1 MISLTATIRN
11 KKEKLNILR
20 KQGVLPAVL
29 YGEGIESAP
38 IKMAL
43 KDFQEIF
50 SQAGESSLIC
60 LEVAGKKYDVLIHQL
75 DRDPVSGQIVHS
87 DFYQPSTKRK
97 VVVEVQLVFEGE
109 SLAVKDL
116 DGVLVKEIQV
126 IEVKGLARSLPREIV
141 ADITSLKTFNDRVRI
156 ADLKMPAGVEC
167 LKHPEEIVALV
178 VPQKEEKEE
187 TPPVLAAPEGAGEKA
202 AESSE
207 ESSK

>member
-1 MISLTATIRN
+1 MISLQATIRD
-11 KKEKLNILR
+11 KKDNLAELR
-20 KQGVLPAVL
+20 KQGILPAVL

-38 IKMAL
+38 IKVAL

-75 DRDPVSGQIVHS
+75 DRDPVSGQIIHS

-97 VVVEVQLVFEGE
+97 VVVEVSLVFEGE

-116 DGVLVKEIQV
+116 DGTLVKEIQAV
-126 IEVKGLARSLPREIV
+126 EVKGLARSLPREIV
-141 ADITSLKTFNDRVRI
+141 VNITSLKTFNDRIRI
-156 ADLKMPAGVEC
+156 ADLKMPEAVEC

-178 VPQKEEKEE
+178 VPQKEEKE
-187 TPPVLAAPEGAGEKA
+187 PAPSVLATPEGAGEKLA
-202 AESSE
+202 ATPNEP
-207 ESSK
+207 SK